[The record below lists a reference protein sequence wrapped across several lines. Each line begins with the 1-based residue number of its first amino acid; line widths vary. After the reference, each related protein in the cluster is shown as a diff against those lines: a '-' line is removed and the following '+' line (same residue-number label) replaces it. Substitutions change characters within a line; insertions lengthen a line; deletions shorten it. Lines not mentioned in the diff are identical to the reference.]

1 MFKRSVNAVRSQNRM
16 TLSPFLL
23 MNGIENCTRL
33 WLALLFT
40 THAQGC
46 VAAITTCTLLNSEK
60 PMAVLVILLL
70 STLIFRK
77 VQSIMGPRELINH
90 EMSS

>member
-1 MFKRSVNAVRSQNRM
+1 MSISA
-16 TLSPFLL
+16 
-23 MNGIENCTRL
+23 MNGIDNCTRR

-40 THAQGC
+40 THVQGC
-46 VAAITTCTLLNSEK
+46 VAAIAACTLLNSEK

-77 VQSIMGPRELINH
+77 VQNIMGPRELINH